1 MPAPHCRNGSCR
13 YVRALRCT
21 NFWLFPPNF
30 WDACFLINCYLRC
43 RDVWFCPFGYLSLF
57 LHLHNG
63 VKFFLKEH
71 LIFMP
76 QYIFF
81 KHFQET
87 FASLLS
93 CEKVQ
98 AKKENNNTVWEN
110 KSFHYAIRRPAEGH
124 QETNLSF
131 KKGCIENTL

>member
-1 MPAPHCRNGSCR
+1 
-13 YVRALRCT
+13 
-21 NFWLFPPNF
+21 
-30 WDACFLINCYLRC
+30 
-43 RDVWFCPFGYLSLF
+43 
-57 LHLHNG
+57 
-63 VKFFLKEH
+63 
-71 LIFMP
+71 MP

-87 FASLLS
+87 SASLLS

-110 KSFHYAIRRPAEGH
+110 KSFHYAIKRPAEGH

-131 KKGCIENTL
+131 KKGCIENTLQLRYIWK